1 WPDLTTDVR
10 AVGGERILRLEVG
23 KKFFQSN
30 NKSSL
35 IPDHGKLMHLFL
47 IREGSRDAFA
57 HLHPIRKSGYTFEVA
72 VPPLPE
78 GRYSIFCDVTFD
90 GGVSSTATNSILLP
104 AAPVATEAEPAL

>member
-10 AVGGERILRLEVG
+10 AVGSERILRLEVG

-47 IREGSRDAFA
+47 VREDSRDAFA
-57 HLHPIRKSGYTFEVA
+57 HLHPIRKEGYTFEVA

-78 GRYSIFCDVTFD
+78 GRYAIFCDMTFE
-90 GGVSSTATNSILLP
+90 GGVSSTATNSTLLP